1 MVVGGVGGKSSA
13 CLQHPEP
20 HFFIYKVDMMSC
32 IIVMGINEHKAH

>member
-1 MVVGGVGGKSSA
+1 MVVGVGGKSSA

-20 HFFIYKVDMMSC
+20 HFFIYKVDMSC